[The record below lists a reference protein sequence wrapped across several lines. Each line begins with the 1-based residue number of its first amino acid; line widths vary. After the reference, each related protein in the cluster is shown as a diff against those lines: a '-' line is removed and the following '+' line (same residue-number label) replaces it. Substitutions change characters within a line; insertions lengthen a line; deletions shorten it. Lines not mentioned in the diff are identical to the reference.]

1 MLRRLLK
8 EKKGQGLAEYAV
20 ILMAVLVVSL
30 GAITVLGHNV
40 GDLLATVAA
49 ILPGSEPDYDQP
61 VFVGEFIE
69 LNVPPVAGAAA
80 GIQLDIAEIADNI
93 NGTEPWRLDDNITD
107 DFWTTAWSDL
117 VFEKQP

>member
-8 EKKGQGLAEYAV
+8 DKKGQGLAEYAV

-30 GAITVLGHNV
+30 GAISVLGHNV

-69 LNVPPVAGAAA
+69 LNVPPVSGQAA
-80 GIQLDIAEIADNI
+80 GIQIDIAEIADNI
-93 NGTEPWRLDDNITD
+93 NGTDPWRLDDNITD

-117 VFEKQP
+117 VFEKTP

>member
-8 EKKGQGLAEYAV
+8 DKKGQGLAEYAV

-30 GAITVLGHNV
+30 GAISVLGHNV

-69 LNVPPVAGAAA
+69 LNVPPVAGSAS

-117 VFEKQP
+117 VFEKEP